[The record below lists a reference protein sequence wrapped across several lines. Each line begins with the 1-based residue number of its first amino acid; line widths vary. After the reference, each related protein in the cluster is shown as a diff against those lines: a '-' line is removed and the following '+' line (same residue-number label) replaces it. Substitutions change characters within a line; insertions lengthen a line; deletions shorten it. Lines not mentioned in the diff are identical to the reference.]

1 LQPPARNSRTPEDLE
16 EVTMDTKDK
25 HDYAINLDIK
35 HGPLEL
41 IDVPGAVSRVDEDWF
56 NQTLCRV
63 NDCVVRLGV
72 FRPGEFHWHKHDE
85 EDEFF
90 FVLEGNFSIETEDG
104 AVTLGPHQGYTV
116 PRGVR
121 HRTWAGHEE
130 SSESGGRTVI
140 LMVEAASVSP
150 TGD

>member
-1 LQPPARNSRTPEDLE
+1 MKEP
-16 EVTMDTKDK
+16 
-25 HDYAINLDIK
+25 HDYAIKLDVK

-41 IDVPGAVSRVDEDWF
+41 IDVPALAAAVEEDWF

-72 FRPGEFHWHKHDE
+72 FRPGEFHWHSHE
-85 EDEFF
+85 REDEFF
-90 FVLEGNFSIETEDG
+90 FVLEGSFTIELESSS
-104 AVTLGPHQGYTV
+104 VTLGRHQGYTV

-121 HRTWAGHEE
+121 HRTRAGAKPE
-130 SSESGGRTVI
+130 SRDGEAGRGRTVI
-140 LMVEAASVSP
+140 LMVEAASVRP